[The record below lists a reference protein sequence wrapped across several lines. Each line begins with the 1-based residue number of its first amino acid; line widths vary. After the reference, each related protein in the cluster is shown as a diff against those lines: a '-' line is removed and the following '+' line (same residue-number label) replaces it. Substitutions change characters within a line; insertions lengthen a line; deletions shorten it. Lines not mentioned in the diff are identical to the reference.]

1 MDIKGHNFILNCK
14 LLFPCISLDERATFQ
29 KFTHRLLHCAKVEHE
44 NNPHG
49 KTCINPLHMM
59 ASSIGSGLTNE
70 NIGSVN
76 TSQLKLCIKWHQH
89 SRILFL

>member
-1 MDIKGHNFILNCK
+1 MDIKGHHFILNCK

-49 KTCINPLHMM
+49 KTCINLAAHD
-59 ASSIGSGLTNE
+59 GVFYRVRLD
-70 NIGSVN
+70 
-76 TSQLKLCIKWHQH
+76 Q
-89 SRILFL
+89 